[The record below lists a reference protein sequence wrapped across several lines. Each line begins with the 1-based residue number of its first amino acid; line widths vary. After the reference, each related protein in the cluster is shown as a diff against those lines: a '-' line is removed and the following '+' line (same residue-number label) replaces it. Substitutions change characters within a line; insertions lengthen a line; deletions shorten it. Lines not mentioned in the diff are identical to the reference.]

1 MKKFKDAFCNFLII
15 CFIILGFI
23 ASVALMTFI
32 MWLITLTAN
41 ITFRKLNIILPRQL
55 AIPVH
60 YPGLIS
66 SRTVRRST
74 VKIFMKRR

>member
-41 ITFRKLNIILPRQL
+41 ITFHVVVAVIISVILL
-55 AIPVH
+55 AVTLLFVSIGKHSPEVQQH
-60 YPGLIS
+60 E
-66 SRTVRRST
+66 
-74 VKIFMKRR
+74 